1 MVEHTTYMS
10 QRVCWNGEKVWITLV
25 VVCSGAAAAAAG
37 GPWQPLALEL
47 PSAAQGHEGATEAG
61 GTSGWV

>member
-37 GPWQPLALEL
+37 GSWQPLALH
-47 PSAAQGHEGATEAG
+47 SAAQGYEGATEAG
-61 GTSGWV
+61 GA